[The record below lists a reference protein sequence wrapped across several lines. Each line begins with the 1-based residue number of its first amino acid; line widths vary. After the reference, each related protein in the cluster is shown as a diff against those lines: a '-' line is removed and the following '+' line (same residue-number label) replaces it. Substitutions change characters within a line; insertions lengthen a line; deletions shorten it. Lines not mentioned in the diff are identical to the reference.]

1 MCVPVPPD
9 GLFFFGHTHIL
20 LLMLLV
26 ILLFFLILIVILFV
40 IVIFFVLAMFAM
52 RGMAFAIGLR
62 LAAPPGLGPL
72 APVLPVGGHLVL
84 VGLRLPVDGLPDHGP
99 EKPLV
104 ALQDGSLSVRRVG
117 QHGLEQSSFFRPA
130 QGRHVLRKICK
141 HLHIP
146 HIHFLLPLFYPR
158 TAVSASDIPFILSQ
172 AVPRTRWTV
181 AAVRSSEKLPFVKP
195 RKKHGRPCFAV
206 FFYMVQCI
214 SQEAQLGASGNW
226 AGS

>member
-72 APVLPVGGHLVL
+72 APVLPVDGHLVL
-84 VGLRLPVDGLPDHGP
+84 VGLRLPDEHACRTGVPCSLRRIKRG
-99 EKPLV
+99 
-104 ALQDGSLSVRRVG
+104 GS
-117 QHGLEQSSFFRPA
+117 
-130 QGRHVLRKICK
+130 
-141 HLHIP
+141 
-146 HIHFLLPLFYPR
+146 
-158 TAVSASDIPFILSQ
+158 
-172 AVPRTRWTV
+172 
-181 AAVRSSEKLPFVKP
+181 
-195 RKKHGRPCFAV
+195 
-206 FFYMVQCI
+206 
-214 SQEAQLGASGNW
+214 
-226 AGS
+226 